1 MLHDVTEKTEDKSHA
16 EQLSKEHNIPNLRD
30 YTKNLE
36 KNIKSRYLEKISVV
50 GIDPVMLIDV
60 NLDPECLTLIE
71 ATDLF

>member
-16 EQLSKEHNIPNLRD
+16 EQLSNEHNIPNLRD

-50 GIDPVMLIDV
+50 GINPVMLIDV
-60 NLDPECLTLIE
+60 NSDPECLTLIE

>member
-16 EQLSKEHNIPNLRD
+16 EHSKEHNIPNLRD

-60 NLDPECLTLIE
+60 N
-71 ATDLF
+71 

>member
-36 KNIKSRYLEKISVV
+36 KNIKS
-50 GIDPVMLIDV
+50 
-60 NLDPECLTLIE
+60 
-71 ATDLF
+71 